1 MNSGQPHQRQTRQTH
16 AVEVEP
22 QGFDHEDE
30 EVILIVHSVGVRP
43 TVKPFRA
50 ELEISGKK
58 VDMEIDTG
66 AAVSLISHT
75 YNSESPFP
83 GHLLDQTYR
92 DPPYLY
98 SRAYYS
104 CTPDASDC

>member
-16 AVEVEP
+16 AVEAEP

-50 ELEISGKK
+50 ELEING
-58 VDMEIDTG
+58 
-66 AAVSLISHT
+66 
-75 YNSESPFP
+75 
-83 GHLLDQTYR
+83 R
-92 DPPYLY
+92 
-98 SRAYYS
+98 
-104 CTPDASDC
+104 